1 MTTKLG
7 SVYQRPGWGRAIRE
21 VVLTM
26 LALFGALA
34 ALGFCAEA
42 ASGEDAVVT
51 AGPVVATELPT
62 IEACPF
68 SPGWNLTVL
77 NGVPGLLPSCVSA
90 VWYYEGRT
98 ERWYFW
104 GRDNEPFWNDLVEF
118 KIENG
123 YWIWRTQ

>member
-7 SVYQRPGWGRAIRE
+7 SVYRHPGLGRAIRE

-26 LALFGALA
+26 AALFGSLAL
-34 ALGFCAEA
+34 LGLCAEA

-62 IEACPF
+62 CPF

-77 NGVPGLLPSCVSA
+77 HGTPDLLPECISYVARWEGAFLSQMYQRSSA
-90 VWYYEGRT
+90 Y
-98 ERWYFW
+98 
-104 GRDNEPFWNDLVEF
+104 WNDLTEF
-118 KIENG
+118 DITKG
-123 YWIWRTQ
+123 YWAWRTQ

>member
-7 SVYQRPGWGRAIRE
+7 SVYRHPGLGRAIRE

-26 LALFGALA
+26 AALFGSLAL
-34 ALGFCAEA
+34 LGLCAEA

-62 IEACPF
+62 CPF

-77 NGVPGLLPSCVSA
+77 HGTPDLLPSCVSA

-104 GRDNEPFWNDLVEF
+104 GRDNEPFWNDLVELE
-118 KIENG
+118 ITRG
-123 YWIWRTQ
+123 YFVWAE